1 MSQTFAEL
9 KNQADDTSQVRKV
22 LEGVAFLAPLDAP
35 IIDSLTDTTGKL
47 VELPAT
53 YWPVGIVTED
63 GYTFGADTNVEDVPA
78 FGYGA
83 PVRRDIVS
91 ATQTVT
97 FTALESFRKN
107 ILALAYSMN
116 LDAVEQAVSG
126 EIMFDRPQLPEK
138 QFYRLIVIG
147 KDGAG
152 AQEYFRGKHFPRV
165 YSTSIPEE
173 AWGTGPVQFPIELSV
188 DFDREAGTAE
198 RNFIAGP
205 GAKADAVALGFT
217 QAAGA

>member
-35 IIDSLTDTTGKL
+35 IIESLTDTDGNLK
-47 VELPAT
+47 ELPEG
-53 YWPVGIVTED
+53 YWPVGVVSTD
-63 GYTFGADTNVEDVPA
+63 GYTFGSETNVEDVEG
-78 FGYGA
+78 FGYGS

-91 ATQTVT
+91 ATKSVT

-107 ILALAYSMN
+107 VLALAYSMN

-126 EIMFDRPQLPEK
+126 EVMFDRPVLPEK

-147 KDGAG
+147 KDGSG
-152 AQEYFRGKHFPRV
+152 AHEYFRAKHYPRV

-173 AWGTGPVQFPIELSV
+173 AWGTGPVQFAIELSV
-188 DFDREAGTAE
+188 EPDKEIGTDLRE
-198 RNFIAGP
+198 FIAGP
-205 GAKADAVALGFT
+205 GAKADASVLGFVQST
-217 QAAGA
+217 P

>member
-9 KNQADDTSQVRKV
+9 KNQADNTGQVRKV
-22 LEGVAFLAPLDAP
+22 LEGVAFLAPLSAPLIESITDAE
-35 IIDSLTDTTGKL
+35 GKL
-47 VELPAT
+47 TPLPED
-53 YWPVGIVTED
+53 YWPVGVVTED

-78 FGYGA
+78 FGYGS

-91 ATQTVT
+91 ATQSVT

-107 ILALAYSMN
+107 VLALAYSMD

-126 EIMFDRPQLPEK
+126 EIMFDRPALPEK

-147 KDGAG
+147 KDGSG

-173 AWGTGPVQFPIELSV
+173 AWGTGPVQFPIELAV
-188 DFDREAGTAE
+188 DFDREAGTPE

-205 GAKADAVALGFT
+205 GAKADADILGFT
-217 QAAGA
+217 QASV